1 MLHNAA
7 RVVASEEI
15 RAMRDASLVF
25 FEVIANLLLSSD
37 IRFCFGS

>member
-1 MLHNAA
+1 MLLNAA

-25 FEVIANLLLSSD
+25 FEVYSESA
-37 IRFCFGS
+37 FQ